1 MFKSEPLRLSNG
13 KEITKPKSNSFIY
26 IGILII
32 LIIISSI
39 ITGVDIPVLFEK
51 ADRFWEMVGDMLFFP
66 DFNFFGD
73 VWPEMVATIRMSI
86 VGTFWG
92 ALIGFPVAFLAA
104 RNINNN
110 RILLIIIKACL
121 SITRTMPV
129 LIYAM
134 ILTYIVGLG
143 EFAGVLAITIFT
155 FSIITK
161 MTFEDLETID
171 MGGFEASISQG
182 ATRIQATRLTIIPQ
196 MFRTY
201 ITYALYC
208 FEINVR
214 SATIIGYVGA
224 GGVGHLLNQM
234 ISLRQYDKAG
244 LILVMIMI
252 VVIFIDNASQ
262 IARRRLA

>member
-1 MFKSEPLRLSNG
+1 MFKQEPLRLSNG
-13 KEITKPKSNSFIY
+13 KEITKPKSSSHYY
-26 IGILII
+26 IITLGLLII
-32 LIIISSI
+32 FSAY
-39 ITGVDIPVLFEK
+39 ITKVDLLVIFDK
-51 ADRFWEMVGDMLFFP
+51 ADKFWAMVGDMVLPP
-66 DFNFFGD
+66 DFNFFD
-73 VWPEMVATIRMSI
+73 NVWPEMLATIRMSI

-92 ALIGFPVAFLAA
+92 ALIGFPIAFLAA

-110 RILLIIIKACL
+110 PISIVLIKAFL

-129 LIYAM
+129 LVYAM

-143 EFAGVLAITIFT
+143 EFAGICAIVIFT

-161 MTFEDLETID
+161 MTFEDLETLD
-171 MGGFEASISQG
+171 MGGFEAAISQG

-201 ITYALYC
+201 ITYTLYC

-224 GGVGHLLNQM
+224 GGIGHLLNQM
-234 ISLRQYDKAG
+234 ISLREYDKAG
-244 LILVMIMI
+244 LILIMIMI
-252 VVIFIDNASQ
+252 AVIIIDNTSQ
-262 IARRRLA
+262 LVRRRLA